1 MFLGLLCFQRQDF
14 WSSVWNWYFCWY
26 TTCKQNFRCLCSCD
40 KWMSN
45 LQGFTKSGGSLR
57 ICSDKNTS
65 QLQMIVQVWA
75 LVGAIFPSINSLV
88 LRSTLKGIL
97 DEPKNHKCSQP
108 ADQTETTPPPPRLNK
123 NHPEE
128 QQLWH
133 NSPSVD
139 PEKLSSQLETSSAF
153 PSAMEVTLS
162 LLSNKRTHGIKKD
175 WWVV

>member
-123 NHPEE
+123 IIQKSSNSDITPLLLTPRSSLHSWRPP
-128 QQLWH
+128 QPFLLLW
-133 NSPSVD
+133 
-139 PEKLSSQLETSSAF
+139 
-153 PSAMEVTLS
+153 
-162 LLSNKRTHGIKKD
+162 R
-175 WWVV
+175 